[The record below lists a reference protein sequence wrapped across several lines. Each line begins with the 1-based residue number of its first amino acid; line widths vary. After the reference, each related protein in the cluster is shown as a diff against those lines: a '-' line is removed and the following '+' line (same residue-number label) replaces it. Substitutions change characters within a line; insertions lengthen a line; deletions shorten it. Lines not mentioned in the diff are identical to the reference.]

1 MRLVLSAIGIV
12 LVAVLVAD
20 KLRSR
25 SRAQSPAKQYE
36 ELHEIKVG
44 NELVLSSGL
53 ASVDTSTMITYPQW
67 ILFGDS
73 VGRDAKRTHLKADK
87 AEADY
92 ATILLRWR
100 PRTAPI

>member
-1 MRLVLSAIGIV
+1 MTSLHSLRISEPLNCWMRLVLSAIGIV

-73 VGRDAKRTHLKADK
+73 VG
-87 AEADY
+87 
-92 ATILLRWR
+92 
-100 PRTAPI
+100 